1 MTTGLRKGSTRCKEY
16 PHEANT
22 REAARADRPKRG
34 GGRAAAHADGGP
46 VIIEEA
52 LEGEARDAPGRDCY
66 VGGAILGAGYK
77 VPMFDHA

>member
-1 MTTGLRKGSTRCKEY
+1 M
-16 PHEANT
+16 
-22 REAARADRPKRG
+22 
-34 GGRAAAHADGGP
+34 
-46 VIIEEA
+46 IIEEA